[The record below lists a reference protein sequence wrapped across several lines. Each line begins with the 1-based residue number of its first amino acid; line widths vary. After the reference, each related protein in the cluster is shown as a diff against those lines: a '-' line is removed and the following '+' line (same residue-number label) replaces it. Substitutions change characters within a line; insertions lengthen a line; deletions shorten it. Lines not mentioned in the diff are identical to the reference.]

1 MFFHSRQVVVTRGR
15 FVEQT
20 LCCAT

>member
-15 FVEQT
+15 FVEQK
-20 LCCAT
+20 AHA